1 MNDYSNKPKIENTLF
16 ILQDEF
22 IDSNRNP
29 KILEKMYFV
38 LDAYIRKLIVKK
50 IRNKIY
56 YDKSFLDEKT
66 LDAIEKLFFYY
77 LENKEFKI
85 QGSFA
90 GYLNLMLLD
99 ILYNRNEK
107 EENDHD
113 SLNKLVDNVNNGNN
127 KKEKIDTLNN
137 MAFST
142 LNNIVLDT
150 EKDLI
155 EKDLY
160 YVKDVIEL
168 VNICYNKIKVERS
181 INDSVLFLIGIT
193 HILNKEREEFI
204 NKYYDYV
211 GYEVCNY
218 IKKTAYAI
226 FSYLKNN
233 VKE

>member
-1 MNDYSNKPKIENTLF
+1 MRDYTDKPKIENTLF

-29 KILEKMYFV
+29 KVLEKMYFV
-38 LDAYIRKLIVKK
+38 LDNYIRKLIVKK

-66 LDAIEKLFFYY
+66 LDTIEKLFFYY

-99 ILYNRNEK
+99 ILYNRSEK

-113 SLNKLVDNVNNGNN
+113 SLNKLVDNVKNDSN

-137 MAFST
+137 TSFST
-142 LNNIVLDT
+142 LNNTVLDT

-160 YVKDVIEL
+160 YVRDILEL
-168 VNICYNKIKVERS
+168 VDKCYDKIKQDKG
-181 INDSVLFLIGIT
+181 IKDSLLFVIGINY
-193 HILNKEREEFI
+193 ILNKEREEFI
-204 NKYYDYV
+204 NRYYDYV
-211 GYEVCNY
+211 GYDICNF

-233 VKE
+233 IKE